1 MLYTLHRNYH
11 SSINIECIITVKVV
25 IGMIFSISERPI
37 RRDVIH
43 VIMYVE
49 TFKID
54 VTVFIV
60 INNMCFKSNW
70 WIIVSIRVSTLIL
83 TMSLDDVKDNVQIT
97 ENLAYV

>member
-1 MLYTLHRNYH
+1 MVV
-11 SSINIECIITVKVV
+11 VKVM
-25 IGMIFSISERPI
+25 IGIIFSISERPI

-54 VTVFIV
+54 VSVFIV

-83 TMSLDDVKDNVQIT
+83 TMPLDDVKDNVQIT